1 MIAKMTE
8 YVTNTVTNVPA
19 VMASLEN
26 RVKPQLVSL
35 TELTSIIEYHILSM
49 YV

>member
-8 YVTNTVTNVPA
+8 YVTNTVINAPA
-19 VMASLEN
+19 LMASLEN

-35 TELTSIIEYHILSM
+35 TELTNIVEYHILPM
-49 YV
+49 